1 MNVVVPPEE
10 EKYLPSSQ
18 ALQAV
23 LARPAPYVPGIQRV
37 HVPDEAAL
45 DAVEKVPGPHALQ
58 SACPASS
65 TYVPG
70 TQEVHA
76 EDKAPCETVPGR
88 HAEHVLFWVA
98 MQGVLTMNPDGHVS
112 QATQAELPVLEAYL
126 PLSQAWQAVVWRP
139 LA

>member
-10 EKYLPSSQ
+10 EKYLPRSQ
-18 ALQAV
+18 AVQAV
-23 LARPAPYVPGIQRV
+23 LARPAPYVPGIQRAQ
-37 HVPDEAAL
+37 VPDEAAP
-45 DAVEKVPGPHALQ
+45 DAVENVPGLHALQ
-58 SACPASS
+58 ATRPASS

-70 TQEVHA
+70 SQGVHT
-76 EDKAPCETVPGR
+76 EDKTPGETVPGR

-126 PLSQAWQAVVWRP
+126 PLSQAWQAVVWSP